1 MKNINIQTLREM
13 IKDKDYDVQ
22 FYADYWTYLPEDEEF
37 QQDRENESEYQSNC
51 KDCMENLPDDVEQ
64 HDPFQIRIDEWSQV
78 FDDSLDITVSD
89 YNYDQECMTI
99 ECTLNSSDGTYVL
112 CYIGLDNSS
121 AEQKQREEKT
131 PITDEETRLIIEAM
145 LKDYP
150 DELKKFS
157 F

>member
-22 FYADYWTYLPEDEEF
+22 FYADYWTYLPEGEEF
-37 QQDRENESEYQSNC
+37 QTDRDNEIEIQSNL
-51 KDCMENLPDDVEQ
+51 KHDVPDHAEQ
-64 HDPFQIRIDEWSQV
+64 HDPFEIDIDQWPQI
-78 FDDSLDITVSD
+78 FDDSLKIDICN
-89 YNYDQECMTI
+89 YNYDQECMVI
-99 ECTLNSSDGTYVL
+99 ECTLESSDGTYVN

-121 AEQKQREEKT
+121 GEQRQEQTPMTEAEN
-131 PITDEETRLIIEAM
+131 DLLIESIIKKM

-150 DELKKFS
+150 EDLKKFS